1 MIKLDTRKYD
11 KYVMA
16 KLYVDSTLHDLGMLT
31 KDEAKALLEDFK
43 AAVEEL
49 EWILDK

>member
-1 MIKLDTRKYD
+1 MIKLDTRGYCE
-11 KYVMA
+11 YIIA

-31 KDEAKALLEDFK
+31 QDEAKALLEDFK
-43 AAVEEL
+43 VAVEEL